1 MFGFQKLRFML
12 NSKQRRAT
20 ILLLVCIIIGTLLE
34 TLGVGL
40 IIPVLTL
47 MTKSN
52 PASTYPMIVPWLD
65 FLGNPSH
72 EELVVLAMLIF
83 AGVYILKIIFLVFL
97 SWCQAH
103 FVSWVN
109 ADFSLR
115 LFSGYLVQP
124 YTFHLQRNSA
134 ELIRNAMSQVGQV
147 TSAITSYMTIATE
160 GLLFLGLLILMLIVE
175 TASVLWVVSVLGLA
189 SWGFYHFTKNCTK
202 RWGEQLQ
209 IHEKFRLQYLRE
221 GLGAVK
227 DVKVLGREKEFI
239 GRYQVNNV
247 GSAQILK
254 WKSVITSLP
263 RFWLELLGVL
273 VITTIVLIMI
283 GQNRS
288 MESLIPALGL
298 FAVAAFR
305 LMPSANRLLNA
316 TQNVRFLMA
325 AFNNLYREFCLL
337 EKTKPQQD
345 YSPTSFNNDLVL
357 ENVSY
362 CYPSTETLALKK
374 ISLSIKQGESVGF
387 IGSTGAGKSTL
398 VDVILGLLTPANG
411 TVKVDGSNIQTDP
424 RGWQDQI
431 GYVPQAIFL
440 TDDTI
445 RRNIAFGLSDEKIEE
460 DFVWSA
466 LRDAQLEQFVKG
478 LPEGLNTQV
487 GEGGI
492 RLSGGQRQRIGIA
505 RALYHDPAV
514 LVLDE
519 ATSSL
524 DTTTESD
531 FMDSVSVLK
540 GNKTLIIV
548 AHRLTTVEHCDY
560 LFRLEGGRIVEED
573 KASKLLNKN
582 HNTL

>member
-1 MFGFQKLRFML
+1 
-12 NSKQRRAT
+12 
-20 ILLLVCIIIGTLLE
+20 
-34 TLGVGL
+34 
-40 IIPVLTL
+40 
-47 MTKSN
+47 
-52 PASTYPMIVPWLD
+52 
-65 FLGNPSH
+65 
-72 EELVVLAMLIF
+72 
-83 AGVYILKIIFLVFL
+83 
-97 SWCQAH
+97 
-103 FVSWVN
+103 
-109 ADFSLR
+109 
-115 LFSGYLVQP
+115 
-124 YTFHLQRNSA
+124 
-134 ELIRNAMSQVGQV
+134 
-147 TSAITSYMTIATE
+147 
-160 GLLFLGLLILMLIVE
+160 
-175 TASVLWVVSVLGLA
+175 
-189 SWGFYHFTKNCTK
+189 
-202 RWGEQLQ
+202 
-209 IHEKFRLQYLRE
+209 
-221 GLGAVK
+221 
-227 DVKVLGREKEFI
+227 
-239 GRYQVNNV
+239 
-247 GSAQILK
+247 
-254 WKSVITSLP
+254 
-263 RFWLELLGVL
+263 
-273 VITTIVLIMI
+273 MI
-283 GQNRS
+283 GQNRP

-298 FAVAAFR
+298 FAVASFR

-325 AFNNLYREFCLL
+325 AFDNLYREFCLL

-387 IGSTGAGKSTL
+387 IGITGAGKSTL

-411 TVKVDGSNIQTDP
+411 TVKVDGSNIQTDT

-466 LRDAQLEQFVKG
+466 LRDAQLEKFVKG